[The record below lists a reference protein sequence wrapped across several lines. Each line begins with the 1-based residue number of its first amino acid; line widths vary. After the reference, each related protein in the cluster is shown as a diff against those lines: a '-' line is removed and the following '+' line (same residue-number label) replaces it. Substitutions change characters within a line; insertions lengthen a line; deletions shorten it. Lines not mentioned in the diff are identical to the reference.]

1 MHRLRGK
8 KKAQEEIIPP
18 RPSVE
23 SDQPGPFKM
32 FGRSKKV
39 VEEPK
44 LEIDLATALPS
55 SDDFRT
61 SLLMT
66 GLSAR
71 FSMLREQDDP
81 SSKLGKASDDS
92 VLFPRRQSRLDFGLN
107 TGLTDIAEVASIR
120 SNTYAR
126 LEGGYI
132 PDDVPTTPTSM
143 MNRGKPVDG
152 NNLFGGRQKIYKISG
167 TGSTKSVHLSG
178 RALYEDDVAMSSFQK
193 WRQTERGKSSL
204 DGYDESADNV
214 DTFDLGPESPFRQD
228 FNKRR
233 ETNSTTSSGPSAA
246 RNSTAATSVASSQP
260 ASSLKDWQ
268 PSTIAAQHS
277 NSSTPQVERSV
288 TRTRRL
294 YEQSLTQ
301 DLQEHQSSALS
312 RIDTLS
318 RQRHFSRTPDLTP
331 GAPSPTS
338 ATYNERAITQQ
349 RSILTKASAPNLRS
363 FSPPNTGGS
372 QHGTIPKLPKM
383 ETRQGFTTSPPL
395 SPPISET
402 GEPQSFASLPND
414 AGKPSGHSYFSR
426 PTQQYDEGKFAQ
438 RQRQL
443 QQASEPTTTQIRRES
458 GTSTPTSRSRSSS
471 SVYRVPVEKTEGG
484 SIRPEPTVAEEDMV
498 TSFLD
503 MGDDDES
510 IEPAPIPARHS
521 DHRPAPVQI
530 ERPADNEHPALR
542 KASIP
547 SPLPLI
553 QGGDEAPNAKDS
565 ETESPEDSPTLGPV
579 SGLSG
584 MVRQH
589 LRTTSNTSS
598 AYDDEDDMDDRASTQ
613 SPTAERPNHLMP
625 TMPSRI
631 NTSRENS
638 SPMPS
643 SGSIRTPTSPA
654 MPTPF
659 QPRQTPQVPQQ
670 PPPLPP
676 TQHTHSDSLPDTGA
690 PRESQEYDEFA
701 RHLAD
706 GARRVRERLT
716 SYVESDHSRSSS
728 PAPTPAPSQEAYHPP
743 RGSSLRRPERSRATS
758 TEGERPPRDHS
769 QSRAMKLL
777 GLGLTHQSTS
787 PPLPNHP
794 AFENSDATANESV
807 RRTSEEQEAADDK
820 GEPVHAGLK
829 AFRQARRELQRM
841 KEKEVQQR
849 YQGPSDSRP
858 SPNGQVLD
866 PPNYMPPPPPSQQ
879 RSPAPN
885 GWQDR
890 NGPPVSYN
898 RMSNEDRRNGSR
910 SRTGS
915 VGPYDR
921 DRSGSETSN
930 YGPPRPRQTSSPYGD
945 YERPYS
951 PAMNGMPPQGYGQ
964 RPSGTPDY
972 RRQMG
977 MASNASSRD
986 TSPARSP
993 YPRPS
998 TGNSGHMG
1006 MRQGPGASPNA
1017 MGSAPPLPPINPR
1030 RKNQGSDVGRDG
1042 PLNMPMSDKP
1052 MTGRPPVRMPEEET
1066 NPINFR
1072 QRLRKVT
1079 SEGNGLRGQVNRS
1092 SPPRDA
1098 MPRMPVSGMGG
1109 MK

>member
-8 KKAQEEIIPP
+8 KKVPEEIIPP

-23 SDQPGPFKM
+23 SDQSGPFKM
-32 FGRSKKV
+32 FGRSKRV

-44 LEIDLATALPS
+44 PEIDLATALPS

-107 TGLTDIAEVASIR
+107 TGLADISEVASIR

-132 PDDVPTTPTSM
+132 PDDVPTTPTSVM
-143 MNRGKPVDG
+143 SRGKPVEG

-178 RALYEDDVAMSSFQK
+178 RALYEDDVAMSAFQK
-193 WRQTERGKSSL
+193 WRHTERGKSSL
-204 DGYDESADNV
+204 DGNEELADNV
-214 DTFDLGPESPFRQD
+214 DLDLGPESPFRPD
-228 FNKRR
+228 FNRRR
-233 ETNSTTSSGPSAA
+233 ETNSTTSSGPSAT

-277 NSSTPQVERSV
+277 NSSTPHVERSV

-301 DLQEHQSSALS
+301 DLQDHQSSALS

-318 RQRHFSRTPDLTP
+318 RQRQFSRTPDLTP
-331 GAPSPTS
+331 GATSPTS
-338 ATYNERAITQQ
+338 STYNERAINE
-349 RSILTKASAPNLRS
+349 RRPILAKASAPNLRS

-402 GEPQSFASLPND
+402 GEPQSFAPFPND
-414 AGKPSGHSYFSR
+414 SGKPSGYSYFNR

-443 QQASEPTTTQIRRES
+443 QQASETPSTQIRRES

-471 SVYRVPVEKTEGG
+471 SVYRVPAEMTEGG
-484 SIRPEPTVAEEDMV
+484 SIRPEPTVTEEVMG

-510 IEPAPIPARHS
+510 SEPAPIPARHS
-521 DHRPAPVQI
+521 DHRPAPLQT
-530 ERPADNEHPALR
+530 ERPADGEHPALR
-542 KASIP
+542 KANIP

-553 QGGDEAPNAKDS
+553 QGGDDIPNAKGS
-565 ETESPEDSPTLGPV
+565 ETSSPEDSPTLGPV

-613 SPTAERPNHLMP
+613 SPTVERPNHLMP

-638 SPMPS
+638 SFKP
-643 SGSIRTPTSPA
+643 SGSIKTPTSPA
-654 MPTPF
+654 VPTPF
-659 QPRQTPQVPQQ
+659 ELRQTPQTPQIPQQ

-728 PAPTPAPSQEAYHPP
+728 PAPTPSQEAYHPP

-758 TEGERPPRDHS
+758 TEGERPSREHS

-777 GLGLTHQSTS
+777 GLGLNHQSTS

-794 AFENSDATANESV
+794 AFENSDVAAYPEPV
-807 RRTSEEQEAADDK
+807 RKTSEEQEAADDK

-866 PPNYMPPPPPSQQ
+866 PPNQAPPPPSQQ

-898 RMSNEDRRNGSR
+898 RMSNEDRMNGGR

-921 DRSGSETSN
+921 ERSGSETSN

-951 PAMNGMPPQGYGQ
+951 PAMNGAPPQGYGQ

-1006 MRQGPGASPNA
+1006 MRPGPGASPNA

-1030 RKNQGSDVGRDG
+1030 RKQGSDFGRDG
-1042 PLNMPMSDKP
+1042 PPNMPMSDKT
-1052 MTGRPPVRMPEEET
+1052 MNGRPPVRMSDDET
-1066 NPINFR
+1066 NPMHFR

-1079 SEGNGLRGQVNRS
+1079 SEGNGLRGQMNRS
-1092 SPPRDA
+1092 SPPRDG
-1098 MPRMPVSGMGG
+1098 MPQMPVSGMGG